1 MNDFL
6 SGTLVALSLAIA
18 AFQWRFWRTTK
29 DRLFLFFSAAFLL
42 FAATRCG
49 LFMMSDDSETRTYF
63 YLVRF
68 VAFSAIIA
76 AVIDK
81 NRRARRQG

>member
-6 SGTLVALSLAIA
+6 SGMLVVLSLAIA
-18 AFQWRFWRTTK
+18 AFQWRFWRSTK
-29 DRLFLFFSAAFLL
+29 DRLFLFFMVAFIL

-49 LFMMSDDSETRTYF
+49 LFLISDDSETRSYF
-63 YLVRF
+63 YLLRF
-68 VAFSAIIA
+68 VAFSAIVA

-81 NRRARRQG
+81 NRRARR

>member
-6 SGTLVALSLAIA
+6 SGMLVVLSLAIS

-29 DRLFLFFSAAFLL
+29 DRLFLFFGAAFLL

-49 LFMMSDDSETRTYF
+49 LFIISDDSETRTYF

-68 VAFSAIIA
+68 VAFSAIVA

-81 NRRARRQG
+81 NARARRRG